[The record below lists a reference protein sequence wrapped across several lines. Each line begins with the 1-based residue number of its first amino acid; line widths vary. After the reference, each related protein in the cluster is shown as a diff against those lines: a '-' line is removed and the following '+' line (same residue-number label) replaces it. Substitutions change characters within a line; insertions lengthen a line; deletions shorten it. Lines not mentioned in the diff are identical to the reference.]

1 MPWFKPRF
9 PVAKAE
15 RVSKRL
21 YSGHLVI
28 IQYVSCA
35 FILSVF
41 DFFFLRDQPDLKTQT
56 GHEFCLV
63 EGFPEKETPGGPADV
78 EEI

>member
-1 MPWFKPRF
+1 MPWFKLRF

-21 YSGHLVI
+21 YSYHLVI
-28 IQYVSCA
+28 IQYVSCE
-35 FILSVF
+35 FILFVF
-41 DFFFLRDQPDLKTQT
+41 LFSRDHPDLKTQP

-63 EGFPEKETPGGPADV
+63 EGLSEKETPDGPADV
-78 EEI
+78 EKI